1 VLSPQEPPERG
12 AGFPADACG
21 MDEVGRGALAGPL
34 VAAAVRLHPLFRHP
48 LLRDSKRL
56 SEAQRERIEPLIRGA
71 AQALEIVSVSP
82 HLIDQHG
89 IGWANRTAFERLL
102 ELVSAPLCLI
112 DGNLRLNSPAR
123 YLTVIRGDQL
133 VPAISAAS
141 IVAKVHRDRLMRALA
156 VEYPEYGWEGNK
168 GYGSSQHLQAILV
181 HGPSPHH
188 RRSFIRVK
196 SGPPL

>member
-1 VLSPQEPPERG
+1 MLSLQDPPMPG

-21 MDEVGRGALAGPL
+21 LDEVGRGALAGPL
-34 VAAAVRLHPLFRHP
+34 VAAAVRLDPLFRHP

-56 SEAQRERIEPLIRGA
+56 SEAQRERIEPLIREA
-71 AQALEIVSVSP
+71 AQALEVFSVSAQ
-82 HLIDQHG
+82 LIDRHG

-102 ELVSAPLCLI
+102 ELVSAPLCLV

-123 YLTVIRGDQL
+123 YVCVVRGDQL

-156 VEYPEYGWEGNK
+156 AEYPEYGWEGNK
-168 GYGSSQHLQAILV
+168 GYGSARHLQAISV
-181 HGPSPHH
+181 HGLSPHH
-188 RRSFIRVK
+188 RRSFVHPREEL
-196 SGPPL
+196 PL